1 MQLTIKGKQ
10 IDVGDALRAHVQDN
24 LQATTAKYFN
34 NAVDASVVFSREKH
48 LFHADLQVH
57 VGKNIR
63 MQTND
68 DADSPYTAFDL
79 AAEKMAKR
87 LRRYK
92 RRLNDHHK
100 QAANDPPIEAQAFV
114 LQAETDDVPN
124 NHEEPDQPVVIAE
137 MTEPVE
143 TLAVSEAVMR
153 LDLGELTALMFRNR
167 AHGGL
172 NMIYRRP
179 DGNVGWVDPRGTR
192 ETTR

>member
-1 MQLTIKGKQ
+1 MQLTIKGKHLN
-10 IDVGDALRAHVQDN
+10 VGDALRSHVEEG
-24 LQATTAKYFN
+24 LQATATKYFN
-34 NAVDASVVFSREKH
+34 NAVDASVVFSKMKH

-57 VGKNIR
+57 VGKNIL
-63 MQTND
+63 MQTNGE
-68 DADSPYTAFDL
+68 ADGPYAAFDL
-79 AAEKMAKR
+79 AADKMAKR

-92 RRLNDHHK
+92 RRLTDHHK
-100 QAANDPPIEAQAFV
+100 QVAAEPPIEAQAFV
-114 LQAETDDVPN
+114 LQAEAEEVPAD
-124 NHEEPDQPVVIAE
+124 HEEPDQPVVIAE
-137 MTEPVE
+137 MTQPVE

-153 LDLGELTALMFRNR
+153 LDLGELPALMFRNR

>member
-10 IDVGDALRAHVQDN
+10 IDVGDALRGHVQDH
-24 LQATTAKYFN
+24 LQTTATKYFN

-48 LFHADLQVH
+48 LFNADLQVH
-57 VGKNIR
+57 VGKNIL
-63 MQTND
+63 MQTNGE
-68 DADSPYTAFDL
+68 ADSPYAAFDK
-79 AAEKMAKR
+79 AADKMAKR

-100 QAANDPPIEAQAFV
+100 QTNTEPAIEASSFV
-114 LQAETDDVPN
+114 LQAETDDAPAG
-124 NHEEPDQPVVIAE
+124 HEEPDQPVVIAE
-137 MTEPVE
+137 MTEPVD
-143 TLAVSEAVMR
+143 TLTVSEAVMR
-153 LDLGELTALMFRNR
+153 LDLGELPALMFRNR

-172 NMIYRRP
+172 NMIYRRL